1 MKSNKPFNVAAF
13 GFVLLALQVSPIQA
27 EQVQMYDRPPSA
39 EEMGRLLFGQKSS
52 SPSSSGIKMRGLN
65 FKPKAKEPV
74 DYIPQSASA
83 ERTSVGLPIEFAYN
97 STEILSKSK
106 PYLME
111 VGKMLNMEDFAAK
124 RLIIEGHTDAKGS
137 DQYNQLL
144 SEHRARAVRDFLV
157 QNYGVS
163 PDRLMASGLGESKP
177 LSGRD
182 PYDEVNRRVQFYSGN

>member
-1 MKSNKPFNVAAF
+1 MKSNKPLNVAAF
-13 GFVLLALQVSPIQA
+13 GFVMLAIQVSPIQA
-27 EQVQMYDRPPSA
+27 EQVQMFDRPPSA

-52 SPSSSGIKMRGLN
+52 SPSSSGIKMRGLS

-74 DYIPQSASA
+74 DYIPQSAPA

-106 PYLME
+106 PYLIE
-111 VGKMLNMEDFAAK
+111 VGKMLNMDDFAGK

-137 DQYNQLL
+137 DQYNQIL

-163 PDRLMASGLGESKP
+163 PDRLMASGLGESRP